1 MGFTNNLKTV
11 ASSLQ
16 QGAKDTTASMTQK
29 ILRLISGL
37 FVAFLL
43 ALIIQEMMQSGTLT
57 LVFMVVLLTS
67 LVYMFLGRFS
77 ILQILIF
84 DLICVLIVSLLRLY
98 IMVAP

>member
-1 MGFTNNLKTV
+1 MALMLG
-11 ASSLQ
+11 
-16 QGAKDTTASMTQK
+16 
-29 ILRLISGL
+29 
-37 FVAFLL
+37 
-43 ALIIQEMMQSGTLT
+43 LIIQEMMQSGTLT
-57 LVFMVVLLTS
+57 LVFMVVLFTS

>member
-1 MGFTNNLKTV
+1 MGITNNLKSM

-16 QGAKDTTASMTQK
+16 QGAKQTTLSLTQR

-37 FVAFLL
+37 FL
-43 ALIIQEMMQSGTLT
+43 ALIFSLIIQEMMQSGSLT
-57 LVFMVVLLTS
+57 LVFLIVLFTTMVYL
-67 LVYMFLGRFS
+67 FLARYS
-77 ILQILIF
+77 VLQILIF